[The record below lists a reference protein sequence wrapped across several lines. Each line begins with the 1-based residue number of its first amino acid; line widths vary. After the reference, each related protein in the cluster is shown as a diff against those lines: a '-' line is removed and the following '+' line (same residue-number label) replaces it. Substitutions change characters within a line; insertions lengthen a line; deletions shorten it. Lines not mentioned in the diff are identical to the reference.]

1 MLSLVIGFFSMVR
14 LKLRNSTLPKISD
27 GPPIAPAVLALQGQ
41 HGDHYRSVLTPL
53 AGTHPGRFHSCQ
65 PLNGQVVEILE
76 VKHGVDGILGLDLA
90 KVRVLGGHCD
100 GSEGWVGLQRLAVA
114 Q

>member
-1 MLSLVIGFFSMVR
+1 MIEMKR
-14 LKLRNSTLPKISD
+14 LCS
-27 GPPIAPAVLALQGQ
+27 GIALTVLAGLVHAQQTEPQG
-41 HGDHYRSVLTPL
+41 RAKLTASNVLL
-53 AGTHPGRFHSCQ
+53 AEARIDNGGRFHSCQ
-65 PLNGQVVEILE
+65 PLTGQVVEILE

-100 GSEGWVGLQRLAVA
+100 GSEGWVGLQRLAVV